1 MISGNRSKFTSFAL
15 FHLKNGMFS
24 IVVSLVIIQSLIYM
38 LEIEVDYAAK
48 LPLFLFVLII
58 ITVFF
63 AIIFLQ
69 ERNIRS
75 QQEQLLAV
83 IKNSA
88 QGLFV
93 LDKDRRIISLNDA
106 GKNLLGLRNNEIEN
120 FCEVCSNYPGAD
132 KICDVSKCFLTSDED
147 NPVELYIKNT
157 NNVLIPVQATTSYY
171 TTPEKERGIVVGLQ
185 PISEKRKEEHKQIQK
200 LITHSI
206 LQAQEKERKL
216 ISRELH
222 DGVGQSLFGMLLQV
236 DVIKSIPKNKKEL
249 EIYLDKLQ
257 LMIKQT
263 IEDVRNLSAE
273 LRPST
278 LDDHGLISTLKIFIR
293 ELGNRFGMQ
302 INLTS
307 KRGNERLPSAIE
319 TALYRI
325 AQEALLNAAK
335 YSSAERIDIVIDI
348 NIKAEIVSLSI
359 TDFGKGFEMNPTNR
373 KGVGIY
379 SMEERASMLGGV
391 FSIVSEVGKGTKVQV
406 QIPIT

>member
-69 ERNIRS
+69 ERNSRS

-132 KICDVSKCFLTSDED
+132 KICDVSKCFLTSDEE

-171 TTPEKERGIVVGLQ
+171 TTPEKEKGIVVGLQ

-293 ELGNRFGMQ
+293 ELGTRFGMQ

-325 AQEALLNAAK
+325 AQEALINAAK

-359 TDFGKGFEMNPTNR
+359 TDFGKGFEMNPMNR